1 MWARFVNWFT
11 KYVTVKQVVILLAFC
26 MLVTAS
32 FAFGAALGRRTMAPP
47 RPVQSQQDRQLP
59 RQPIGWEDVEPF
71 GAERRGT
78 FGAIDQIEGD
88 VIRVRD
94 PRSGRTWRVR
104 TGDDTVIE
112 FGRHRRIPF
121 DNLRVGQR
129 IFVVGVPDM
138 LESQEEFD
146 AQFIGVL
153 LGQPQKFTRPVGEPI
168 LCRDCLD

>member
-1 MWARFVNWFT
+1 MAARFFHWLQSV
-11 KYVTVKQVVILLAFC
+11 VTVKHVVILLAFC

-32 FAFGAALGRRTMAPP
+32 FAFGAAMGRRATLPGRPAMNQPPQMPAPP
-47 RPVQSQQDRQLP
+47 M
-59 RQPIGWEDVEPF
+59 GWGDMEPF
-71 GAERRGT
+71 DAGPRGT
-78 FGAIDQIEGD
+78 FGAIDEIEGD

-94 PRSGRTWRVR
+94 PRSGRMWRIR

-129 IFVVGVPDM
+129 IFVVGVPGM
-138 LESQEEFD
+138 MESQEEFD

-153 LGQPQKFTRPVGEPI
+153 LGQPQRYVRPAVEPMF
-168 LCRDCLD
+168 CRDCTD